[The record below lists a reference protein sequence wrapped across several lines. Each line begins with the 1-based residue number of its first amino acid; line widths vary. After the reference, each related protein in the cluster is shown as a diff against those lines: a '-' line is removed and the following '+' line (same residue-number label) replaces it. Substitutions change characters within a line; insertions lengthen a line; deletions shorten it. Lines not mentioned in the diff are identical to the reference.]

1 MFMQMCTSK
10 AEGAGRTILK
20 VDPKFTSQ
28 VCSHCGTVRQKDLSD
43 RWHSCEC
50 GAELDRDVNAAINI
64 LARGKRV
71 LAGKQPTSA
80 TA

>member
-1 MFMQMCTSK
+1 MR
-10 AEGAGRTILK
+10 EAGRTIVK

-28 VCSHCGTVRQKDLSD
+28 VCSQCGQVRKKDLSD
-43 RWHSCEC
+43 RWHSCGC
-50 GAELDRDVNAAINI
+50 GAALDRDVNAAINI